1 MLRSPQLYGV
11 EDAESDPLLVQRRA
25 DLVNTAA
32 THLAKAGMVKYDR
45 RTGALQSTAIGK
57 VASHYYIK
65 HNSMSVYNENLR
77 PHMNVIDVLRLFA
90 LSKEFQFIPVRENEK
105 LELQKL
111 VDRVPIPVKGA
122 LEEAATK
129 INILLQAHISR
140 FKLEGYDLNSDMVYV
155 TQSAGR
161 IFRCLFEISIK
172 RGWAQLSETLL
183 GLCKMVERVQW
194 ASMTPL
200 R

>member
-1 MLRSPQLYGV
+1 
-11 EDAESDPLLVQRRA
+11 
-25 DLVNTAA
+25 
-32 THLAKAGMVKYDR
+32 
-45 RTGALQSTAIGK
+45 
-57 VASHYYIK
+57 
-65 HNSMSVYNENLR
+65 MSVYNENLR